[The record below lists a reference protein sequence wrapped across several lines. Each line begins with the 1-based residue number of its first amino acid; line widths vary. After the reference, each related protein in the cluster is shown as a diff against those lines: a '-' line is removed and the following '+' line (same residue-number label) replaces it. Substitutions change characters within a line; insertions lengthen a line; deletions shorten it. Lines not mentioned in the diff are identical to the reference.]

1 MKLLILLLVLGLRR
15 LDVAWPEWLRA
26 PVRFARLLVP
36 LGDLAGTLRLSGTA
50 RWLVMVAL
58 PAVVIGGLVAWL
70 HCVLGGLPGWIAGGA
85 LLLWLLGP
93 DSENRRVDDLLV
105 RGRMEDAAGVSDA
118 AADFGV
124 SGEPG
129 DQGFFKG
136 LYSRILNREAE
147 GLFAITFWLIVLGYW
162 AALLYSLNYFLMRVE
177 DEDEA
182 LASTAR
188 TVHTAL
194 FWPPARL
201 LLGCMALAGD
211 WRRVSEALSGRFW
224 TLEDDDR
231 VLDDAMNAAVGADED
246 AEPQAMDR
254 AMDRLE
260 SRQGLL
266 LRCLA
271 IWLLLAAVWVL
282 IS

>member
-15 LDVAWPEWLRA
+15 LDYAWPEGLRA
-26 PVRFARLLVP
+26 PARFARLLVP
-36 LGDLAGTLRLSGTA
+36 LRDLAGALRLSGTL
-50 RWLVMVAL
+50 RWLVMVLL
-58 PAVVIGGLVAWL
+58 PAVVIGGLIAWL

-105 RGRMEDAAGVSDA
+105 RGRMQDTAGVADAAT
-118 AADFGV
+118 DFGV

-129 DQGFFKG
+129 DAGFFSS

-162 AALLYSLNYFLMRVE
+162 AALLYTLNFFLLRVE
-177 DEDEA
+177 DEDDA
-182 LASTAR
+182 LANTAR

-194 FWPPARL
+194 FWPPGRL
-201 LLGCMALAGD
+201 LVGCMALAGD
-211 WRRVSEALSGRFW
+211 WRRVSEALSGRIW

-231 VLDDAMNAAVGADED
+231 LLDDAMNAAVGAED
-246 AEPQAMDR
+246 GAEPRAMDK

-271 IWLLLAAVWVL
+271 IWLLLAAAWVL

>member
-26 PVRFARLLVP
+26 PVRFARLMVP
-36 LGDLAGTLRLSGTA
+36 LGDLAGALRLSGA
-50 RWLVMVAL
+50 PRWLVMVVL
-58 PAVVIGGLVAWL
+58 PVVVIGGLIAWL
-70 HCVLGGLPGWIAGGA
+70 HCVLAGVLGWIAGGA

-105 RGRMEDAAGVSDA
+105 RGRMQDGAGVADAAT
-118 AADFGV
+118 DFGV

-129 DQGFFKG
+129 DAGFFNG
-136 LYSRILNREAE
+136 LYSRILSREAE
-147 GLFAITFWLIVLGYW
+147 NLFAITFWLIALGYW
-162 AALLYSLNYFLMRVE
+162 AALLYTLNYFLMRVE

-182 LASTAR
+182 LANTAR
-188 TVHTAL
+188 TVHVAL
-194 FWPPARL
+194 FWLPGRL

-211 WRRVSEALSGRFW
+211 WRRVSETLSGRVW
-224 TLEDDDR
+224 TLEDDER
-231 VLDDAMNAAVGADED
+231 LLDDAMNAAVGAED
-246 AEPQAMDR
+246 DTEPQTMDK

-271 IWLLLAAVWVL
+271 IWLLLAALWVL

>member
-15 LDVAWPEWLRA
+15 LDYAWPEWLRA
-26 PVRFARLLVP
+26 PARFARLLVP
-36 LGDLAGTLRLSGTA
+36 LGDLAGVLRLSGPF
-50 RWLVMVAL
+50 RWLVVVLL
-58 PAVVIGGLVAWL
+58 PAAVAGALIAWL
-70 HCVLGGLPGWIAGGA
+70 HCVLGGVPGWIVGGA

-105 RGRMEDAAGVSDA
+105 RGRMQDSAGVSEA
-118 AADFGV
+118 ATDFGV
-124 SGEPG
+124 SGDPG
-129 DQGFFKG
+129 EAGFFG
-136 LYSRILNREAE
+136 RLYSRILNREAQ
-147 GLFAITFWLIVLGYW
+147 GLFAISFWLIVLGYW
-162 AALLYSLNYFLMRVE
+162 AALLYTLNYFLMRVE
-177 DEDEA
+177 DEDDA
-182 LASTAR
+182 LVDTAR
-188 TVHTAL
+188 TVHAAL

-201 LLGCMALAGD
+201 LVACMALAGD
-211 WRRVSEALSGRFW
+211 WRRVSNTLSGRVW

-231 VLDDAMNAAVGADED
+231 LLDDAMNAAVGVEEAS
-246 AEPQAMDR
+246 EPEAMDQ

-271 IWLLLAAVWVL
+271 IWLLLSAAWVL